1 MNGSLEPRR
10 LIAFAALA
18 VIVFGLCYGAAAF
31 FTGSTAV
38 AAIWPAN
45 ALVLAFKLRACPTR
59 TSARVALGV
68 AFAAMVAANL
78 AVGRP
83 LASSL
88 GFSAA
93 NVVEIM
99 VAAWF
104 LRRIP
109 MPMADMRS
117 LGRFLI
123 GAVVAA
129 PLSSTLLAGA
139 VMAGSLGLRGE
150 TLLEAAGGWLLADV
164 MGMAIVAPFAL
175 SLGSVARRGWLRAL
189 TVPLAIGLLVFILCF
204 QSVAPVLLLSFP
216 LTALAVFHD
225 RDRGGALTVGAIT
238 LAVVASAPLG
248 EGPVVRAVQLGL
260 DPVAMIQIF
269 LGALVLTAYPIAV
282 TLKKLDLY
290 AARLDDRRQAAEADS
305 AAKSRVLGQVGEDL
319 RSPLTGVVTVAEML
333 RSGRLGAL
341 NERQRELL
349 ARISESGA
357 EIEAMSREMMAAA
370 DGGALHRPSSA
381 VAEAVAGAVAAAR
394 FQARRARVSIDVL
407 AGDPE
412 WRVAVDAARLGRL
425 VSDGLSAALDAALPD
440 TRLRV
445 LVGLDADQTV
455 TVTIEDSAAHRL
467 NARLKAFETA
477 TRDGAGMPLGADRAD
492 LRARGG
498 DISLSPGALGGA
510 QYRLTLP
517 RHDPAQEIA
526 A

>member
-1 MNGSLEPRR
+1 MHRSLEPRR
-10 LIAFAALA
+10 LIALAALA
-18 VIVFGLCYGAAAF
+18 AVIFGLCYGSVAF
-31 FTGSTAV
+31 FPGAAAV

-59 TSARVALGV
+59 LCARIALGV
-68 AFAAMVAANL
+68 AFVAMVAANL

-83 LASSL
+83 VVSSV
-88 GFSAA
+88 GFPVA
-93 NVVEIM
+93 NVIEIM
-99 VAAWF
+99 IAAGF

-109 MPMADMRS
+109 MPMAGMRS
-117 LGRFLI
+117 LGRFLL

-129 PLSSTLLAGA
+129 PLASTLIAGA
-139 VMAGSLGLRGE
+139 VMAGFLGLRGE
-150 TLLEAAGGWLLADV
+150 ALIEAAGGWLLADV

-175 SLGSVARRGWLRAL
+175 SLGSVAARGWVRAL
-189 TVPLAIGLLVFILCF
+189 AVPAGIGLLAFALCF
-204 QSVAPVLLLSFP
+204 QSVAPVLLLAFP
-216 LTALAVFHD
+216 LTALAVFQD

-238 LAVVASAPLG
+238 LAIVGSAALGAGPL
-248 EGPVVRAVQLGL
+248 VRAVQLGL
-260 DPVAMIQIF
+260 DPVAMCQIF
-269 LGALVLTAYPIAV
+269 LGALVLTAYPISV

-357 EIEAMSREMMAAA
+357 EIEAMSREMMAVA
-370 DGGALHRPSSA
+370 DGSGPRRLSCPVTETVETAVDSS
-381 VAEAVAGAVAAAR
+381 R
-394 FQARRARVSIDVL
+394 FRARRRRVVIDLL
-407 AGDPE
+407 AGDPD
-412 WRVAVDAARLGRL
+412 WRVAMDGVRLGRL
-425 VSDGLSAALDAALPD
+425 VSDGLSAALDAALPESH
-440 TRLRV
+440 LRV
-445 LVGLDADQTV
+445 LVGLDGGQTII
-455 TVTIEDSAAHRL
+455 VTIDDAAAHKAA
-467 NARLKAFETA
+467 ARLKAFAAA
-477 TRDGAGMPLGADRAD
+477 TRDPGGTPLAADRAD

-498 DISLSPGALGGA
+498 DLTLAPGALGGL

-517 RHDPAQEIA
+517 RHGPAEEIA